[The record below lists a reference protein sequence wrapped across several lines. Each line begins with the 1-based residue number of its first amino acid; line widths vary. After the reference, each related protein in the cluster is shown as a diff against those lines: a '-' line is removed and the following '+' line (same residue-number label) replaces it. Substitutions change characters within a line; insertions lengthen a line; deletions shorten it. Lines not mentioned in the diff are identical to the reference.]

1 MKHPYRVAME
11 NFVSKEELKTIFA
24 RNVVLYSHMLS
35 KPVHGIET
43 VIEVVYPAIQFVSHI
58 VYTLQ
63 VSDSL
68 QTFLFWEG
76 NTGGKKFKACYILVD
91 GEDGLITEMR
101 VVMRPWQIA
110 TLFRSMMYKELSNV
124 VPDDYW
130 EPDPSQVIKEGS
142 RTFTSIA
149 LEKIPL
155 ARDFELHSPILARP
169 MKGKESAVQA
179 LKLAQSIRSRS
190 SYRSIIATP
199 DMVIELFDCDAAG
212 NPMEGL
218 WVSKLNEQ
226 GQVYDLTVYLRP
238 YPSVAILRSNAKSWQ
253 RRHPNLPLWVLISIG
268 NWPLQNDDNIT
279 PCKDDNI
286 TPGKQAPRNE
296 T

>member
-11 NFVSKEELKTIFA
+11 NFVSKEELKTVFA

-110 TLFRSMMYKELSNV
+110 TLFRSTMYKELSNV

-169 MKGKESAVQA
+169 MKGKENAVQA

-279 PCKDDNI
+279 PGKDDNI